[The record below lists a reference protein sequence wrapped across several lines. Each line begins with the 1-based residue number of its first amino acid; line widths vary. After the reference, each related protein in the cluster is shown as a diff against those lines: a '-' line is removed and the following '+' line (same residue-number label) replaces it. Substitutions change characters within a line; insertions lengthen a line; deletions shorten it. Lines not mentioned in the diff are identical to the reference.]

1 MTEPPSLATAEPAAL
16 ILKRSFAAAV
26 RDPDR
31 FGREFYARVFALAP
45 ALRALFPDDLAH
57 QRDKLLR
64 ALTVVVRGL
73 DVPEKLVPTLR
84 QLGARHVGYG
94 VQAAHYIVVGE
105 ALVDTLDARSEQ
117 PLDPATRS
125 AWVRLFGWIAAH
137 MLEGAEAASGS
148 ARPAGSATTA
158 PPPTA

>member
-1 MTEPPSLATAEPAAL
+1 MTEPPAVAADPAAL
-16 ILKRSFAAAV
+16 ILKRSFAGAI

-31 FGREFYARVFALAP
+31 FGREFYERLFALAP
-45 ALRALFPDDLAH
+45 SVRGLFPDELSH

-73 DVPEKLVPTLR
+73 DAPESLVPTLR

-94 VQAAHYIVVGE
+94 VQAGHYVIVGE

-117 PLDPATRS
+117 PLDRATRA

-137 MLEGAEAASGS
+137 MLAGAELAHH
-148 ARPAGSATTA
+148 A
-158 PPPTA
+158 PVQPPIA

>member
-1 MTEPPSLATAEPAAL
+1 MTESPAAATTDPAAL
-16 ILKRSFAAAV
+16 LLKRSFAAAV

-45 ALRALFPDDLAH
+45 AVRALFPDDLAH
-57 QRDKLLR
+57 QREKLLR

-73 DVPEKLVPTLR
+73 DAPESLVPTLR

-94 VQAAHYIVVGE
+94 VQAGHYVVVGE

-117 PLDPATRS
+117 PLDPATRA

-137 MLEGAEAASGS
+137 MLEGAEAADG
-148 ARPAGSATTA
+148 ATRVANNGATA
-158 PPPTA
+158 AAPGA

>member
-1 MTEPPSLATAEPAAL
+1 MSTPLPAGLADPAAL

-45 ALRALFPDDLAH
+45 ALRALFPDELGP

-73 DVPEKLVPTLR
+73 ESPETLVPTLR
-84 QLGARHVGYG
+84 QLGARHVVYG
-94 VQAAHYIVVGE
+94 VQAAHYLVVGE
-105 ALVDTLDARSEQ
+105 ALVDTLEARSEP
-117 PLDPATRS
+117 PLDPATRA

-137 MLEGAEAASGS
+137 MLEGAEVAGGTT
-148 ARPAGSATTA
+148 RIAGSVTTT
-158 PPPTA
+158 PPPAA

>member
-1 MTEPPSLATAEPAAL
+1 MSESPAIASADPAAPL
-16 ILKRSFAAAV
+16 LKRSFAAAI

-45 ALRALFPDDLAH
+45 AVRALFPDDLSH

-73 DVPEKLVPTLR
+73 DSPETLVPTLR

-94 VQAAHYIVVGE
+94 VQAGHYVVVGE

-117 PLDPATRS
+117 PLDPVARA

-137 MLEGAEAASGS
+137 MLEGAEAANGASR
-148 ARPAGSATTA
+148 AATTV
-158 PPPTA
+158 TTVTT